1 MPTYSAPTLTDVAK
15 KAGVSTAT
23 VSRCLNTPDRVA
35 KRTRDKVEDAIA
47 TLGYTP
53 NYGARVMASK
63 RTYTIGA
70 IIPTM
75 ENAIFARGL
84 QAFQDELHKQG
95 YTLLV
100 ASSSYDPKIEEE
112 QIRTLIS
119 RGVDGLLL
127 IGHDRS
133 PEIIDYMKTQNI
145 PALVAWAYDTEARLP
160 SVGFDNFAAMS
171 NLTRYIVNLGHR
183 KLGMISSWTHTN
195 DRARARVMAV
205 RHVMSVEGMNPD
217 DLVLI
222 ETDYGIKTGSEAFD
236 KIIDTLQPP
245 SVVICGNDVLAVG
258 ALRQAR
264 TRGIEIPS
272 DISITG
278 FDDIEIAQITTP
290 EITTMHV
297 SHRQMGK
304 EAADTLINIIKGI
317 PTNSTTEL
325 ATKLIIRASLASP
338 NKSFFKKNTYYDN
351 SID

>member
-47 TLGYTP
+47 ELGYTP
-53 NYGARVMASK
+53 NFGARVMASK

-84 QAFQDELHKQG
+84 QAFQDELRNQG

-112 QIRTLIS
+112 QIYTLTS

-133 PEIIDYMKTQNI
+133 SEIIDYLEEKNI
-145 PALVAWAYDTEARLP
+145 PTIVAWAHDPNSRLP

-171 NLTRYIVNLGHR
+171 ELARYVLSLGHR
-183 KLGMISSWTHTN
+183 RIGMISSWTKSN
-195 DRARARVMAV
+195 DRARERVNAV
-205 RHVMSVEGMNPD
+205 RHVMLKSLGSKNE
-217 DLVLI
+217 LI
-222 ETDYGIKTGSEAFD
+222 LLETDYGIETGAEAFG
-236 KIIDTLQPP
+236 KIINRSYPP
-245 SVVICGNDVLAVG
+245 TVIICGNDVLAAG
-258 ALRQAR
+258 ALKKASMLGLSVPRDV
-264 TRGIEIPS
+264 S
-272 DISITG
+272 FTG
-278 FDDIEIAQITTP
+278 FDDIDLAYLTTP
-290 EITTMHV
+290 ALTTVHIPHREMGTNAARALLAITRDRNFRILEELKPSLV
-297 SHRQMGK
+297 IRSSLEKPANSH
-304 EAADTLINIIKGI
+304 
-317 PTNSTTEL
+317 
-325 ATKLIIRASLASP
+325 
-338 NKSFFKKNTYYDN
+338 
-351 SID
+351 

>member
-35 KRTRDKVEDAIA
+35 KRTRDKVEDAIKA
-47 TLGYTP
+47 LGYIP
-53 NYGARVMASK
+53 NFGARVMASK

-100 ASSSYDPKIEEE
+100 ANSSYDPKIEEE

-127 IGHDRS
+127 IGHDRNS
-133 PEIIDYMKTQNI
+133 EIIDYLEEKNL
-145 PALVAWAYDTEARLP
+145 PSLVAWAYDPNARLP

-171 NLTRYIVNLGHR
+171 ELTRYVLSLGHR
-183 KLGMISSWTHTN
+183 RIGMISAWTENN

-205 RHVMSVEGMNPD
+205 RHVISEAGINAAK
-217 DLVLI
+217 LALI
-222 ETDYGIKTGSEAFD
+222 ETDYSIETGAAAFD
-236 KIIDTLQPP
+236 EIMKRHQPP
-245 SVVICGNDVLAVG
+245 TVIICGNDILAVG
-258 ALRQAR
+258 AQRQAR
-264 TRGIEIPS
+264 VRGINVPK

-278 FDDIEIAQITTP
+278 FDDIEVAQITSP
-290 EITTMHV
+290 QLTTIHV
-297 SHRQMGK
+297 PHRKMGMK
-304 EAADTLINIIKGI
+304 AATILIKKVEKK
-317 PTNSTTEL
+317 PFNS
-325 ATKLIIRASLASP
+325 ATKLDVYLKIRESLDKP
-338 NKSFFKKNTYYDN
+338 L
-351 SID
+351 I